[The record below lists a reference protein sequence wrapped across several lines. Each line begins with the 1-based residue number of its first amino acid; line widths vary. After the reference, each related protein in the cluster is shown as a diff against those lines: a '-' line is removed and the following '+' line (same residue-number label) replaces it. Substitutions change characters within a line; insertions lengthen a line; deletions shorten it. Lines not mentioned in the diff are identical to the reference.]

1 MSPEELSLIS
11 VGVFLLLVI
20 LGIPVAWV
28 LGGLTIFF
36 GYLIVGDNILP
47 WVVLRTWD
55 IMGMFSLMAI
65 PLFILMATVLS
76 YSGIAE
82 DLYEALRVWLGPVP
96 GGLAIAS
103 VLAATVLAAM
113 VGIIAAGVVLM
124 GMIALPTLR
133 RYGYDVKLSTG
144 AIMAGGALGVLI
156 PPSVTFIIY
165 GLLAPWSVGQL
176 FIGGIIPGLI
186 LSGLFCLYILTR
198 TVINPKMGPPLPKEE
213 RTMTLWQKFVLLR
226 GIIMPAVLIVM
237 VLGSIYLGWA
247 TPSEAAGVGCIGA
260 IICAAIRGK
269 FTRAKLK
276 ACISTTAR
284 NVGMIA
290 WITFA
295 AYAFAGIFIYAG
307 GGHLISDYLLGSG
320 LGRWGIVALI
330 MLVLFVLGM
339 FLDTTSIIILCTPV
353 FVPIINELGFHTLWF
368 GVIFNMNLQIAFLSP
383 PFGLCLFFMKGVA
396 PDISMGTIMR
406 SVLPYI
412 GLQIV
417 GLVLVIAFPQLC
429 MYLPSLMIK

>member
-1 MSPEELSLIS
+1 MSPAELSLIS
-11 VGVFLLLVI
+11 VGVFVALVA
-20 LGIPVAWV
+20 LGIPVAWA
-28 LGGLTIFF
+28 LGGLAVIF
-36 GYLIVGDNILP
+36 GYLLLGDNIFG
-47 WVVLRTWD
+47 WIIYRTWD

-82 DLYEALRVWLGPVP
+82 DLYQALRVWLGPVP

-156 PPSVTFIIY
+156 PPSITFIIY
-165 GLLAPWSVGQL
+165 GMLAPWSVGQL
-176 FIGGIIPGLI
+176 FMGGIIPGLI
-186 LSGLFCLYILTR
+186 LSGLFCSYILIR
-198 TVINPKMGPPLPKEE
+198 TLINPKLGPPIPKEE
-213 RTMTLWQKFVLLR
+213 RTISLWQKFVLLR
-226 GIIMPAVLIVM
+226 GVIMPGVLILM
-237 VLGSIYLGWA
+237 VLGSIYMGWA
-247 TPSEAAGVGCIGA
+247 TPSEAAGVGAVGA
-260 IICAAIRGK
+260 IICAVIRGK
-269 FTRAKLK
+269 FTRAKVK

-295 AYAFAGIFIYAG
+295 AYSFAGLFIYAG
-307 GGHLISDYLLGSG
+307 GGQLISDFLLESG
-320 LGRWGIVALI
+320 MGRWGIMAVI
-330 MLVLFVLGM
+330 MLVLFIIGM

-353 FVPIINELGFHTLWF
+353 FVPIVTALGFSPLWF
-368 GVIFNMNLQIAFLSP
+368 GVVFNVNLQIAFLSP

-406 SVLPYI
+406 SVIPYI

-417 GLVLVIAFPQLC
+417 GLGLILAFPQLSLW
-429 MYLPSLMIK
+429 LPGLMIK

>member
-1 MSPEELSLIS
+1 MSPAELSLIMT
-11 VGVFLLLVI
+11 VIFFVLVM

-28 LGGLTIFF
+28 LGGLAVIF
-36 GYLIVGDNILP
+36 GYLIMGDMIFG
-47 WVVLRTWD
+47 WVVYRTWD
-55 IMGMFSLMAI
+55 VMGWFSLMAI
-65 PLFILMATVLS
+65 PLFILMAAVLS

-82 DLYEALRVWLGPVP
+82 DLYDALRVWLGPVP

-103 VLAATVLAAM
+103 VLVATVLAAM

-133 RYGYDVKLSTG
+133 RYGYDVKLSVG

-156 PPSVTFIIY
+156 PPSITFIIY
-165 GLLAPWSVGQL
+165 GLLAPYSVGQL
-176 FIGGIIPGLI
+176 FMGGIIPGLI
-186 LSGLFCLYILTR
+186 LSGLFCSYILVR
-198 TVINPKMGPPLPKEE
+198 TLINPKLGPPIPKEE
-213 RTMTLWQKFVLLR
+213 RTKSLRQKFVLLKS
-226 GIIMPAVLIVM
+226 IAMPAVLILL

-247 TPSEAAGVGCIGA
+247 TPSEAAGVGAVGA
-260 IICAAIRGK
+260 IICAIIRGK
-269 FTRAKLK
+269 FTRASFK
-276 ACISTTAR
+276 ACIHTTAK

-307 GGHLISDYLLGSG
+307 GGNLIAEFLLGSG
-320 LGRWGIVALI
+320 LGRWGIVTVI
-330 MLVLFVLGM
+330 MLILFVLGM

-353 FVPIINELGFHTLWF
+353 FVPIILSLGFSPLWF
-368 GVIFNMNLQIAFLSP
+368 GVVFNMNLQIAFLSP

-406 SVLPYI
+406 AVIPYMGLQMI
-412 GLQIV
+412 GLA
-417 GLVLVIAFPQLC
+417 LVIIFPQIC
-429 MYLPSLMIK
+429 MWLPGLMIK